1 MGICLSQRSC
11 KAFLQKSSGNCSN
24 RQKVS
29 ARSPQCTWGQEGG
42 REEGG
47 GEGGEE
53 EGGGAQLA
61 AELSREFICSHGNP
75 PQSSREKNVGIGIKT
90 WPPCLCS
97 RAENCLSLSL
107 PAGLLDVSHR
117 FINRAQLEACT
128 GL

>member
-1 MGICLSQRSC
+1 METVQTGRKSQ
-11 KAFLQKSSGNCSN
+11 L
-24 RQKVS
+24 VPLS
-29 ARSPQCTWGQEGG
+29 ARGGRREGG
-42 REEGG
+42 REERRR
-47 GEGGEE
+47 E
-53 EGGGAQLA
+53 GGAQLA

>member
-1 MGICLSQRSC
+1 METVQTGRKSQ
-11 KAFLQKSSGNCSN
+11 L
-24 RQKVS
+24 VPLS
-29 ARSPQCTWGQEGG
+29 ARGGRREGG
-42 REEGG
+42 REEK
-47 GEGGEE
+47 E

-75 PQSSREKNVGIGIKT
+75 PPQSSRERNVGIGIKT